1 MKAKSITWLAKVATL
16 GFALV
21 SILLAPT
28 PARAAAL
35 TQSDIFS
42 STSINAIELQIPDA
56 SVTSLNNQNTAQN
69 YVAAT
74 LKFIANGQSIGPL
87 NVGIRM
93 KGSTSLSTVDR
104 TPSFKVAFNWK
115 LLKGNRFLGLKN
127 LTLNA
132 MTQDESKL
140 HEFGS
145 YKLFNLMGVPS
156 PRTGWTDLKINGTAK
171 GLYLSVESV
180 DDIFL
185 GTKYQDVTQHLYE
198 GIALND
204 LKPGYNDGTKNTGR
218 YLVKEGWSD
227 TPNKNDL
234 GQLIAAA
241 NYSSGAKWY
250 AKLATVTDRTELLK
264 MFAVENFVG
273 HWDGYTGPLQN
284 NHFFRSNI
292 LGKFTILPWGAD
304 QTFGEN
310 RQTPVLLDDYFFPLD
325 KPTAGFPWVQQAFKK
340 DTMPRGL
347 LFVKCLAYSVCKKD
361 YLTQLKA
368 VSAKVTS
375 SRLVSALKAA
385 STVIASR
392 TSQPMKNE
400 QVRVQNWV
408 GKQQARVS
416 TVLKANGIR

>member
-1 MKAKSITWLAKVATL
+1 MVAKTGTWLSRALSVVVALT
-16 GFALV
+16 AI
-21 SILLAPT
+21 SIGSS
-28 PARAAAL
+28 PANAAAL
-35 TQSDIFS
+35 SQADIFS
-42 STSINAIELQIPDA
+42 TTFINSIEVQIPDA
-56 SVTSLNNQNTAQN
+56 SATSLNNQSTAKN

-74 LKFIANGQSIGPL
+74 FKFSANGQSIGPI

-93 KGSTSLSTVDR
+93 KGSTSLSTLDR
-104 TPSFKVAFNWK
+104 TPSFKIAFNWK

-145 YKLFNLMGVPS
+145 YKLFNLMGVPA

-185 GTKYQDVTQHLYE
+185 GTKYKDVTQHLYE

-204 LKPGYNDGTKNTGR
+204 LKPGYNDGSKETGR
-218 YLVKEGWSD
+218 YLVKEGWAD

-234 GQLIAAA
+234 GKLISAA

-250 AKLATVTDRTELLK
+250 AKLATITDRTELLK
-264 MFAVENFVG
+264 MFAVENFIG

-310 RQTPVLLDDYFFPLD
+310 RQTRVLLDDYFFPLD
-325 KPTAGFPWVQQAFKK
+325 KPSSGFPWIQQSFNK
-340 DTMPRGL
+340 DTMPRGM
-347 LFVKCLAYSVCKKD
+347 LFVKCLAYTVCKKD
-361 YLTQLKA
+361 YLIQLKA

-375 SRLVSALKAA
+375 SKFVTAMKSA
-385 STVIASR
+385 STVISSR

-400 QVRVQNWV
+400 QVRVQSWI
-408 GKQQARVS
+408 GKQQTRVAA
-416 TVLKANGIR
+416 VLKANGIR